1 MIEREKT
8 LPTQP
13 DLFIKLLMSKL
24 YGHGQFDIIYP
35 IGDLKL
41 QGPYSIGDTLI
52 IDATGPV
59 YREYSKVMQFRTI
72 QVAEWQTKV
81 TAKCRDIPDLRQYFI
96 DYGTNY

>member
-13 DLFIKLLMSKL
+13 DLFINVLMSKL

-41 QGPYSIGDTLI
+41 QGPYTVSVIL
-52 IDATGPV
+52 
-59 YREYSKVMQFRTI
+59 
-72 QVAEWQTKV
+72 
-81 TAKCRDIPDLRQYFI
+81 
-96 DYGTNY
+96 